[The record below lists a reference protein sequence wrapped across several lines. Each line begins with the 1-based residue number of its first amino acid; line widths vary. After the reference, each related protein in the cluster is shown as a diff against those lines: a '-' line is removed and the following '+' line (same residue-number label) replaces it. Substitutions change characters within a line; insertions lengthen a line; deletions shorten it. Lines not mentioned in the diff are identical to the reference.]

1 MTGPVPATMTA
12 VEITRPGGGPD
23 VLKPTR
29 RPVPQPGNGE
39 VLIKVAA
46 AGVNRPDVL
55 QRLGLYPMPP
65 GVTDIPG
72 LEVAGTIAALGPGAD
87 GFKVGDPVC
96 ALLAG
101 GGYAEWA
108 VAPVPQVLPVPK
120 GLSPVEAAGLPETV
134 FTVWTNVFER
144 GALKPGESLLVHGG
158 TSGIGTTAVQLAAAL
173 GSTVF
178 ATAGSDE
185 KARACEGF
193 GAKRGI
199 NYRTEDF
206 VQVVKAETGG
216 RGVDVVLDMVGG
228 DYFPRNLECLT
239 VEGRHVSIASLRGA
253 KAEFPI
259 PVVMAKRLTITGSTL
274 RPRTVEQKGA
284 IARAVR
290 ATVWPLIEAGRVRVP
305 VHATFPLAEAA
316 KAHALMESSTH
327 IGKIILLAE

>member
-1 MTGPVPATMTA
+1 MTGSVPATMTA

-87 GFKVGDPVC
+87 GFEVGDPVC

-185 KARACEGF
+185 KARACEGL

-228 DYFPRNLECLT
+228 DYFPRNLECLA
-239 VEGRHVSIASLRGA
+239 VEGRHVSIASLRGG

-290 ATVWPLIEAGRVRVP
+290 ATVWPLIDAGRVRVP
-305 VHATFPLAEAA
+305 VHATFALAEAD

-327 IGKIILLAE
+327 IGKIILLAA